1 MKLKVYQ
8 QGGGLIYAPFIP
20 EQNALATTTGKSSSS
35 SSDEDPKID
44 PLDKELLALMK
55 DQELLPSDIDTIYK
69 QLVLFQKRSQNLSSS
84 AGFGGTDAYR
94 SVMPGMLQI
103 MSLASKAKYEKSK
116 ATDVENR
123 LRSENAWADPAL
135 DSNGRMYVRDVE
147 NNKITLISPSEFDNE
162 KYIPISNS
170 QLLRYREQ
178 SAGFNSDLLND
189 LQQAVGMTTVS
200 KELDRIIKALGTAET
215 ENYIDKGTAEALQLL
230 SGAAPDGIY
239 KLSQKK
245 PSADMQKALSLIYS
259 QLPANMQQAI
269 NARASISGTTPG
281 ELVRD
286 IVLSNLSY
294 KTGIDYDTTATKAT
308 GIGGAAGAGGDE
320 KNLTEYSYIENLAT
334 GRNFELPTYT
344 TFNPVSTV
352 SLHAAIQNTGSLM
365 RKDGV
370 TPVGPGMV
378 DSIFETVEGL
388 KQISP
393 QYTVTFGDQILD
405 ETAQGA
411 LMYDGSAL
419 QRVKLPYTEVNGE
432 LTVNWKL
439 VEELE
444 EANKELQE
452 KGATP
457 GMIQELIANNPELVY
472 NRETGMIEAVNSMW
486 FLTFGAMIGHDF
498 VQGLDTNS
506 RYLERMSQEKSD
518 FWHHKYEEASQYGFV
533 NHDKNAPKR
542 TDAPT
547 DRGFLGR
554 DWSRTRYYHGNVFV
568 PIINELAGATQYYSK
583 GTHMHNAQTQSMN
596 NRELQIQQEVNSGK
610 RSFNW

>member
-8 QGGGLIYAPFIP
+8 QGGGLIYTPFIP
-20 EQNALATTTGKSSSS
+20 EQNAVTSSSSKSSS

-116 ATDVENR
+116 ANDVENR

-135 DSNGRMYVRDVE
+135 DSNGRMYVKDIE
-147 NNKITLISPSEFDNE
+147 TDKITLINPSDFDKE

-170 QLLRYREQ
+170 QLLSYREQ
-178 SAGFNSDLLND
+178 SAGFNTNLLND
-189 LQQAVGMTTVS
+189 LQQAVGMTSVS
-200 KELDRIIKALGTAET
+200 KEIDRIIKAFGTAET
-215 ENYIDKGTAEALQLL
+215 ENYIDKETAQALQMLNGT
-230 SGAAPDGIY
+230 SPEGIY

-245 PSADMQKALSLIYS
+245 TSADMQKALMLIYN
-259 QLPANMQQAI
+259 QLPANMQQAL
-269 NARASISGTTPG
+269 NARASISNTTPG

-286 IVLSNLSY
+286 ILLSNLSY
-294 KTGIDYDTTATKAT
+294 KTGIDYDSTATKAS
-308 GIGGAAGAGGDE
+308 GIGGSGGSGDGDE

-370 TPVGPGMV
+370 TPVGAGMV

-432 LTVNWKL
+432 VTVNWKL
-439 VEELE
+439 VEQLE
-444 EANKELQE
+444 EANKQLQE

-457 GMIQELIANNPELVY
+457 GMIQELIADNPELVY
-472 NRETGMIEAVNSMW
+472 NRETGMIESVNSMW

-498 VQGLDTNS
+498 VDGLDTNS
-506 RYLERMSQEKSD
+506 RYIERMNQDKAD
-518 FWHHKYEEASQYGFV
+518 FWHHKYEEAAQYGFV

-547 DRGFLGR
+547 DKGFLGR

-568 PIINELAGATQYYSK
+568 PILNELAGATQYYSK
-583 GTHMHNAQTQSMN
+583 NNHMHNAQTQAMN
-596 NRELQIQQEVNSGK
+596 NRDLQIQQEVNSGK